1 MFLGKLNKDEQ
12 TIFMQLSNIII
23 KSDLEITGA
32 EEKLFFEYE
41 SEMGKSFNGYLE
53 KEFNLKD
60 VLSLTEKYN
69 EKAKKVIFFEL
80 LGLALCDGNFDNL
93 EQNVIEKIRTSFSIS
108 VESQKDMIA
117 TIGKLMKLYTEI
129 SEYFE

>member
-1 MFLGKLNKDEQ
+1 MLLGKLNKDEQ

-32 EEKLFFEYE
+32 EEKLFSEYE
-41 SEMGKSFNGYLE
+41 SEMGKPFNGYLE
-53 KEFNLKD
+53 KEFNLID

-69 EKAKKVIFFEL
+69 EKVKKVIFFEL
-80 LGLALCDGNFDNL
+80 LGLALCDGNFVNS
-93 EQNVIEKIRTSFSIS
+93 EKNVIDKIRTSFGIS
-108 VESQKDMIA
+108 MESQKDMII
-117 TIGKLMKLYTEI
+117 TIDKLMKLYKEI